1 MDQPKVERMLR
12 LMQFLTGNVN
22 YTLDEI
28 CDRLA
33 LSRRTMFRY
42 LDTFKAAG
50 FSVQRIGEG
59 RYRLATLRR
68 SDVDLSKIVYF
79 TEEEAY
85 VVNRLID
92 SFDNTNAMK
101 QGLRRKLAAVY
112 DSTDIGNYIDKKENS
127 ANIGALAEAIRDHK
141 TVILRGYSSSHS
153 EQTKDYRVEPFK
165 FNTNY
170 IDIWAFD
177 VSDGLNKRFKVARVG
192 GVEILDE
199 PWEHEASHQEEPMD
213 AFRIH
218 GDAPEHVRL
227 RMSLIAKN
235 LLLEE
240 YPLAE
245 KDVYQDSDG
254 TWYYEGDVRGMD
266 GVGRFVLGL
275 PAYVDVIE
283 GDALK
288 AYLREQLDVLARKML
303 EGRQ

>member
-28 CDRLA
+28 CERLD

-42 LDTFKAAG
+42 LDTFKSAG

-59 RYRLATLRR
+59 RYRLATVRR

-92 SFDNTNAMK
+92 SLDNTNAMK
-101 QGLRRKLAAVY
+101 QGLRRKLTAVY
-112 DSTDIGNYIDKKENS
+112 DSTNIGNYIDKKENS
-127 ANIGALAEAIRDHK
+127 VNIGFLADAIREGRK
-141 TVILRGYSSSHS
+141 VVLRNYSSSHTNA
-153 EQTKDYRVEPFK
+153 TKDYTVEPFK

-177 VSDGLNKRFKVARVG
+177 TSDGLNKRFKIARIG
-192 GVEILDE
+192 SVEILDE
-199 PWEHEASHQEEPMD
+199 PWDNADLHKEEPMD
-213 AFRIH
+213 SFRIH
-218 GDAPEHVRL
+218 GNSPEHVKLRL
-227 RMSLIAKN
+227 HLIAKN

-245 KDVYQDSDG
+245 KDVYQDDSG

-275 PAYVDVIE
+275 PAFVNVIE
-283 GDALK
+283 GDSLK
-288 AYLREQLDVLARKML
+288 AFLKEQVSLSMEKFVV
-303 EGRQ
+303 

>member
-1 MDQPKVERMLR
+1 
-12 LMQFLTGNVN
+12 MQFLTGNVN

-28 CDRLA
+28 CERLD

-42 LDTFKAAG
+42 LDTFKSAG

-92 SFDNTNAMK
+92 SLDNTNAMK

-127 ANIGALAEAIRDHK
+127 VNIGFLADAIREGRK
-141 TVILRGYSSSHS
+141 VVLRNYSSSHTNA
-153 EQTKDYRVEPFK
+153 TKDYTVEPFK

-177 VSDGLNKRFKVARVG
+177 TSDGLNKRFKIARIG
-192 GVEILDE
+192 SVEILDE
-199 PWEHEASHQEEPMD
+199 PWDNADRHKEEPMD
-213 AFRIH
+213 SFRIH
-218 GDAPEHVRL
+218 GNSPEHVKLRL
-227 RMSLIAKN
+227 HLIAKN

-245 KDVYQDSDG
+245 KEVYQDDSG

-275 PAYVDVIE
+275 PAFVNVIE
-283 GDALK
+283 GDSLK
-288 AYLREQLDVLARKML
+288 AFLKEQVSLSMEKFVV
-303 EGRQ
+303 

>member
-28 CDRLA
+28 CERLD

-42 LDTFKAAG
+42 LDTFKSAG

-59 RYRLATLRR
+59 RYRLATMRR

-92 SFDNTNAMK
+92 ALDNTNAMK

-112 DSTDIGNYIDKKENS
+112 DSTDIDNYIDKKENS
-127 ANIGALAEAIRDHK
+127 VHIGALADAIREGKKVVLKD
-141 TVILRGYSSSHS
+141 YSSSHTNA
-153 EQTKDYRVEPFK
+153 TKDYAVEPFK

-177 VSDGLNKRFKVARVG
+177 TADGLNKRFKVARIG

-199 PWEHEASHQEEPMD
+199 PWEHAEQHQEEPMD
-213 AFRIH
+213 SFRIH
-218 GDAPEHVRL
+218 GSAPVHVKL
-227 RMSLIAKN
+227 RMHLIAKN

-245 KDVYQDSDG
+245 KEVYQEPDG

-275 PAYVDVIE
+275 PAYVDVLE
-283 GDALK
+283 GDPLK
-288 AYLREQLDVLARKML
+288 DYLREQAEILDRKL
-303 EGRQ
+303 H

>member
-28 CDRLA
+28 CERLD

-42 LDTFKAAG
+42 LDTFKSAG

-59 RYRLATLRR
+59 RYRLATMRR

-92 SFDNTNAMK
+92 ALDNTNAMK

-112 DSTDIGNYIDKKENS
+112 DSTDIDTYIDKKENS
-127 ANIGALAEAIRDHK
+127 VHIGALADAIREGKKVVLKD
-141 TVILRGYSSSHS
+141 YSSSHTNA
-153 EQTKDYRVEPFK
+153 TKDYTVEPFK

-177 VSDGLNKRFKVARVG
+177 TADGLNKRFKIARIG

-199 PWEHEASHQEEPMD
+199 PWEHAEQHQEEPMD
-213 AFRIH
+213 SFRIH
-218 GDAPEHVRL
+218 GSAPVHVKL
-227 RMSLIAKN
+227 RMHLIAKN

-245 KDVYQDSDG
+245 KEVYQEPDG

-275 PAYVDVIE
+275 PAYVDVLE
-283 GDALK
+283 GDPLK
-288 AYLREQLDVLARKML
+288 DYLREQAGILDRKL
-303 EGRQ
+303 H

>member
-1 MDQPKVERMLR
+1 
-12 LMQFLTGNVN
+12 MQFLTGNVN

-28 CDRLA
+28 CERLD

-42 LDTFKAAG
+42 LDTFKSAG

-59 RYRLATLRR
+59 RYRLATMRR

-92 SFDNTNAMK
+92 VLDNTNAMK

-112 DSTDIGNYIDKKENS
+112 DSTDIDNYIDKKENS
-127 ANIGALAEAIRDHK
+127 VHIGALADAIREGKKVVLKD
-141 TVILRGYSSSHS
+141 YSSSHTNA
-153 EQTKDYRVEPFK
+153 TKDYTVEPFK

-177 VSDGLNKRFKVARVG
+177 TADGLNKRFKVARIG
-192 GVEILDE
+192 SVEILDE
-199 PWEHEASHQEEPMD
+199 PWEHAEQHQEEPMD
-213 AFRIH
+213 SFRIH
-218 GDAPEHVRL
+218 GSAPVHVKL
-227 RMSLIAKN
+227 RMHLIAKN

-245 KDVYQDSDG
+245 KEVYQGPDG

-275 PAYVDVIE
+275 PAYVDVLE
-283 GDALK
+283 GDPLK
-288 AYLREQLDVLARKML
+288 DYLREQAGILDKKLH
-303 EGRQ
+303 

>member
-28 CDRLA
+28 CERLD

-42 LDTFKAAG
+42 LDTFKSAG

-59 RYRLATLRR
+59 RYRLATMRR

-92 SFDNTNAMK
+92 ALDNTNAMK

-112 DSTDIGNYIDKKENS
+112 DSTDIDNYIDKKENS
-127 ANIGALAEAIRDHK
+127 VHIGALADAIREGKKVVLKD
-141 TVILRGYSSSHS
+141 YSSSHTNA
-153 EQTKDYRVEPFK
+153 TKNYTVEPFK

-177 VSDGLNKRFKVARVG
+177 TTDGLNKRFKIARIG

-199 PWEHEASHQEEPMD
+199 PWEHAEQHQEEPMD
-213 AFRIH
+213 SFRIH
-218 GDAPEHVRL
+218 GSAPVHVKL
-227 RMSLIAKN
+227 RMHLIAKN

-245 KDVYQDSDG
+245 KEVYQGPDG

-275 PAYVDVIE
+275 PAYVDVLE
-283 GDALK
+283 GDPLK
-288 AYLREQLDVLARKML
+288 DYLREQAGILDKKLH
-303 EGRQ
+303 

>member
-12 LMQFLTGNVN
+12 LMQFLSGNVN

-28 CDRLA
+28 CERLD

-42 LDTFKAAG
+42 LDTFKSAG

-59 RYRLATLRR
+59 RYRLATMRR

-92 SFDNTNAMK
+92 ALDNTNAMK

-112 DSTDIGNYIDKKENS
+112 DSTDIDNYIDKKENS
-127 ANIGALAEAIRDHK
+127 VHIGALADAIREGK
-141 TVILRGYSSSHS
+141 KVVLKEYSSSHTNA
-153 EQTKDYRVEPFK
+153 TKDYTVEPFK

-177 VSDGLNKRFKVARVG
+177 TTDGLNKRFKIARIG

-199 PWEHEASHQEEPMD
+199 PWEHAEQHQEEPMD
-213 AFRIH
+213 SFRIH
-218 GDAPEHVRL
+218 GSAPVHVKL
-227 RMSLIAKN
+227 RMHLIAKN

-245 KDVYQDSDG
+245 KEVYQGPDG

-275 PAYVDVIE
+275 PAYVDVLE
-283 GDALK
+283 GDPLK
-288 AYLREQLDVLARKML
+288 DYLREQAGILDKKLH
-303 EGRQ
+303 

>member
-1 MDQPKVERMLR
+1 MAQPKVERMLR
-12 LMQFLTGNVN
+12 LMQFLSGNVN

-28 CDRLA
+28 CERLD

-42 LDTFKAAG
+42 LDTFKSAG

-59 RYRLATLRR
+59 RYRLATMRR

-92 SFDNTNAMK
+92 ALDNTNAMK

-112 DSTDIGNYIDKKENS
+112 DSTDIDNYIDKKENS
-127 ANIGALAEAIRDHK
+127 VHIGALADAIREGK
-141 TVILRGYSSSHS
+141 KVVLKEYSSSHTNA
-153 EQTKDYRVEPFK
+153 TKDYTVEPFK

-177 VSDGLNKRFKVARVG
+177 TTDGLNKRFKIARIG

-199 PWEHEASHQEEPMD
+199 PWEHAEQHQEEPMD
-213 AFRIH
+213 SFRIH
-218 GDAPEHVRL
+218 GSAPVHVKL
-227 RMSLIAKN
+227 RMHLIAKN

-245 KDVYQDSDG
+245 KEVYQGPDG

-275 PAYVDVIE
+275 PAYVDVLE
-283 GDALK
+283 GDPLK
-288 AYLREQLDVLARKML
+288 DYLREQAGILDKKLH
-303 EGRQ
+303 

>member
-12 LMQFLTGNVN
+12 LMQYLTGNVN

-28 CDRLA
+28 CERLD
-33 LSRRTMFRY
+33 LSRRTLFRY
-42 LDTFKAAG
+42 LDTFKSAG
-50 FSVQRIGEG
+50 FAVQRIGEG
-59 RYRLATLRR
+59 RYRLATMRR
-68 SDVDLSKIVYF
+68 TDVDLSKVVYF

-85 VVNRLID
+85 VVNRLMD
-92 SFDNTNAMK
+92 SLDNTNAMK

-177 VSDGLNKRFKVARVG
+177 VSDGLNKRFKVARIGEVQLL
-192 GVEILDE
+192 EDA
-199 PWEHEASHQEEPMD
+199 WEHEDAHEDEPLD
-213 AFRIH
+213 AFRMH
-218 GDAPEHVRL
+218 GQAPTHVKLRL
-227 RMSLIAKN
+227 DYVAKN
-235 LLLEE
+235 LLVEE
-240 YPLAE
+240 FPMAE
-245 KDVYQDSDG
+245 GGLSPEGDH
-254 TWYYEGDVRGMD
+254 WIWEGDVRGME

-275 PAYVDVIE
+275 SKFIEVLE
-283 GDALK
+283 GDELRAF
-288 AYLREQLDVLARKML
+288 LRERAELILRDARS
-303 EGRQ
+303 GRA

>member
-12 LMQFLTGNVN
+12 LMQFLSGNVN

-28 CDRLA
+28 CERLD

-42 LDTFKAAG
+42 LDTFKSAG

-59 RYRLATLRR
+59 RYRLATMRR

-92 SFDNTNAMK
+92 ALDNTNAMK

-112 DSTDIGNYIDKKENS
+112 DSTDIDNYIDKKENS
-127 ANIGALAEAIRDHK
+127 VHIGALADAIREGKKVVLKD
-141 TVILRGYSSSHS
+141 YSSSHTNA
-153 EQTKDYRVEPFK
+153 TKDYTVEPFK

-177 VSDGLNKRFKVARVG
+177 TTDGLNKRFKIARIG

-199 PWEHEASHQEEPMD
+199 PWEHAEQHQEEPMD
-213 AFRIH
+213 SFRIH
-218 GDAPEHVRL
+218 GSAPVHVKL
-227 RMSLIAKN
+227 RMHLIAKN

-245 KDVYQDSDG
+245 KEVYQGPDG

-275 PAYVDVIE
+275 PAYVDVLE
-283 GDALK
+283 GDPLK
-288 AYLREQLDVLARKML
+288 DYLREQAGILDKKLH
-303 EGRQ
+303 

>member
-28 CDRLA
+28 CERLD

-42 LDTFKAAG
+42 LDTFKSAG

-59 RYRLATLRR
+59 RYRLATVRR
-68 SDVDLSKIVYF
+68 TDVDLSKIVYF

-92 SFDNTNAMK
+92 SLDNTNAMK

-127 ANIGALAEAIRDHK
+127 VNIGFLADAIREGK
-141 TVILRGYSSSHS
+141 KVVLRNYSSSHTNA
-153 EQTKDYRVEPFK
+153 TKDYTVEPFK

-177 VSDGLNKRFKVARVG
+177 TGDGLNKRFKIARIG
-192 GVEILDE
+192 SVEILDE
-199 PWEHEASHQEEPMD
+199 PWDNADLHKEEPMD
-213 AFRIH
+213 SFRIH
-218 GDAPEHVRL
+218 GNSPEHVKLRL
-227 RMSLIAKN
+227 HLIAKN

-245 KDVYQDSDG
+245 KEVYQDADG
-254 TWYYEGDVRGMD
+254 IWYYEGDVRGMD

-275 PAYVDVIE
+275 PAYIDVME
-283 GDALK
+283 GEALK
-288 AYLREQLDVLARKML
+288 EYLCEQTAIL
-303 EGRQ
+303 EKRFSK

>member
-28 CDRLA
+28 CERLD

-42 LDTFKAAG
+42 LDTFKSAG

-92 SFDNTNAMK
+92 SLDNTNAMK

-127 ANIGALAEAIRDHK
+127 VNIGFLADAIREGRK
-141 TVILRGYSSSHS
+141 VVLRNYSSSHTNA
-153 EQTKDYRVEPFK
+153 TKDYTVEPFK

-177 VSDGLNKRFKVARVG
+177 TSDGLNKRFKIARIG
-192 GVEILDE
+192 SVEILDE
-199 PWEHEASHQEEPMD
+199 PWDNADRHKEEPMD
-213 AFRIH
+213 SFRIH
-218 GDAPEHVRL
+218 GNSPEHVKLRL
-227 RMSLIAKN
+227 HLIAKN

-245 KDVYQDSDG
+245 KEVYQDDSG

-275 PAYVDVIE
+275 PAFVNVIE
-283 GDALK
+283 GDSLK
-288 AYLREQLDVLARKML
+288 AFLKEQVSLSMEKFVV
-303 EGRQ
+303 

>member
-28 CDRLA
+28 CERLD

-42 LDTFKAAG
+42 LDTFKSAG

-59 RYRLATLRR
+59 RYRLATMRR

-92 SFDNTNAMK
+92 ALDNTNAMK

-112 DSTDIGNYIDKKENS
+112 DSTDIDNYIDKKENS
-127 ANIGALAEAIRDHK
+127 VHIGALADAIREGKKVVLKD
-141 TVILRGYSSSHS
+141 YSSSHTNA
-153 EQTKDYRVEPFK
+153 TKDYTVEPFK

-177 VSDGLNKRFKVARVG
+177 TADGLNKRFKIARIG

-199 PWEHEASHQEEPMD
+199 PWEHADQHQEEPMD
-213 AFRIH
+213 SFRIH
-218 GDAPEHVRL
+218 GSAPVHVKL
-227 RMSLIAKN
+227 RMHLIAKN

-245 KDVYQDSDG
+245 KEVYQEPDG

-275 PAYVDVIE
+275 PAYVDVLE
-283 GDALK
+283 GDPLK
-288 AYLREQLDVLARKML
+288 DYLREQAVILDRKL
-303 EGRQ
+303 C

>member
-28 CDRLA
+28 CERLD

-42 LDTFKAAG
+42 LDTFKSAG

-59 RYRLATLRR
+59 RYRLATMRR

-92 SFDNTNAMK
+92 ALDNTNAMK

-112 DSTDIGNYIDKKENS
+112 DSTDIDNYIDKKENS
-127 ANIGALAEAIRDHK
+127 VHIGALADAIREGKKVVLKD
-141 TVILRGYSSSHS
+141 YSSSHTNA
-153 EQTKDYRVEPFK
+153 TKDYTVEPFK

-177 VSDGLNKRFKVARVG
+177 TADGLNKRFKVARIG

-199 PWEHEASHQEEPMD
+199 PWEHAEQHQEEPMD
-213 AFRIH
+213 SFRIH
-218 GDAPEHVRL
+218 GSAPVHVKL
-227 RMSLIAKN
+227 RMHLIAKN

-245 KDVYQDSDG
+245 KEVYQGPDG

-275 PAYVDVIE
+275 PAYVDVLE
-283 GDALK
+283 GDPLK
-288 AYLREQLDVLARKML
+288 DYLREQAGILNKKLH
-303 EGRQ
+303 

>member
-28 CDRLA
+28 CERLD

-42 LDTFKAAG
+42 LDTFKSAG

-59 RYRLATLRR
+59 RYRLATMRR

-92 SFDNTNAMK
+92 SLDNTNVMK

-112 DSTDIGNYIDKKENS
+112 DSTDIENYIDKKENS
-127 ANIGALAEAIRDHK
+127 VNIGFLADAIREGK
-141 TVILRGYSSSHS
+141 KVVLRDYSSSHTNA
-153 EQTKDYRVEPFK
+153 TKDYTVEPFK

-177 VSDGLNKRFKVARVG
+177 TSDGLNKRFKIARIG
-192 GVEILDE
+192 SVEILDE
-199 PWEHEASHQEEPMD
+199 PWDYADLHKEEPMD
-213 AFRIH
+213 SFRIH
-218 GDAPEHVRL
+218 GNSPEHVKLRL
-227 RMSLIAKN
+227 HLIAKN

-245 KDVYQDSDG
+245 KEVYQDDSG

-266 GVGRFVLGL
+266 GVGTFVLGL
-275 PAYVDVIE
+275 PAFVNVIE
-283 GDALK
+283 GDSLK
-288 AYLREQLDVLARKML
+288 AFLKEQVSLSMEKFVV
-303 EGRQ
+303 

>member
-12 LMQFLTGNVN
+12 LMQYLTGNVN

-28 CDRLA
+28 CERLD
-33 LSRRTMFRY
+33 LSRRTLFRY
-42 LDTFKAAG
+42 LDTFKSAG
-50 FSVQRIGEG
+50 FAVQRIGEG
-59 RYRLATLRR
+59 RYRLATMRR
-68 SDVDLSKIVYF
+68 TDVDLSKVVYF

-85 VVNRLID
+85 VVNRLMD
-92 SFDNTNAMK
+92 SLDNTNAIK